1 MRPCAPRSGSSPSTA
16 RVTWRSR
23 GRSSAVACRR
33 STSGGAHWSSMP
45 CATCSRTSSSPAIAT
60 PGCFRKRAA
69 SPGWAR
75 RRRRRGMASAPRP
88 RRRSARF
95 SAPRS
100 PRSGSGSP
108 RGSSS
113 CHGSITPSWGLSER
127 GADRLGA
134 LYISGR
140 YIYKDRETAMLSEK
154 ERTGA
159 YVLEQRYPLPLSS
172 AMPDVWDLWRRAKTL
187 EWDPQTD
194 IPWEELHPER
204 YTADQLLA
212 AQMYWSRRTWGEYGA
227 ISESPALLLRFCL
240 ERRLPDLQF
249 FFTMRTMEEGRHAE
263 ASWLM
268 AERLGRYFPQPQ
280 NPPTAGAVGT
290 HGVRRMAFDPE
301 TSLEGIF
308 ASLVCAAEEILID
321 VFKATVHKATN
332 PAVRRLME
340 LILRDEVRHI
350 AFGWQCLDAWA
361 PSFTPETV
369 RNIEA
374 AVITMIENVEFRG
387 YRNLWLA
394 IEGGSATPAE
404 IDADRISCEAGLGG
418 NTPEDE
424 MRVFPEFLRKIRK
437 RMAPWGVNIP
447 MFSHPRLGQV

>member
-1 MRPCAPRSGSSPSTA
+1 ML
-16 RVTWRSR
+16 VD
-23 GRSSAVACRR
+23 
-33 STSGGAHWSSMP
+33 
-45 CATCSRTSSSPAIAT
+45 
-60 PGCFRKRAA
+60 KQRA
-69 SPGWAR
+69 
-75 RRRRRGMASAPRP
+75 
-88 RRRSARF
+88 
-95 SAPRS
+95 
-100 PRSGSGSP
+100 
-108 RGSSS
+108 
-113 CHGSITPSWGLSER
+113 E
-127 GADRLGA
+127 
-134 LYISGR
+134 
-140 YIYKDRETAMLSEK
+140 
-154 ERTGA
+154 A
-159 YVLEQRYPLPLSS
+159 YVPEQRYPLLLSS
-172 AMPDVWDLWRRAKTL
+172 AMPDVWELWQRAKTL

-194 IPWEELHPER
+194 IPWEDLHPEC
-204 YTADQLLA
+204 YSAEQLLA

-301 TSLEGIF
+301 TSLPGIF

-321 VFKATVHKATN
+321 VFKSTVHKATN

-369 RNIEA
+369 RNIEQ
-374 AVITMIENVEFRG
+374 AVTAMIENVEFRG
-387 YRNLWLA
+387 YRNA
-394 IEGGSATPAE
+394 G
-404 IDADRISCEAGLGG
+404 EAGLGG
-418 NTPEDE
+418 NTPQDE
-424 MRVFPEFLRKIRK
+424 MRVFPEFLAKIRK
-437 RMAPWGVNIP
+437 RMAPWGVNLP
-447 MFSHPRLGQV
+447 MFEHPRLGT

>member
-1 MRPCAPRSGSSPSTA
+1 
-16 RVTWRSR
+16 
-23 GRSSAVACRR
+23 
-33 STSGGAHWSSMP
+33 
-45 CATCSRTSSSPAIAT
+45 
-60 PGCFRKRAA
+60 
-69 SPGWAR
+69 
-75 RRRRRGMASAPRP
+75 
-88 RRRSARF
+88 
-95 SAPRS
+95 
-100 PRSGSGSP
+100 
-108 RGSSS
+108 
-113 CHGSITPSWGLSER
+113 
-127 GADRLGA
+127 
-134 LYISGR
+134 
-140 YIYKDRETAMLSEK
+140 MLIDK
-154 ERTGA
+154 ERSEA
-159 YVLEQRYPLPLSS
+159 YVPEQRYPLPLRS
-172 AMPDVWDLWRRAKTL
+172 AMPDVWALWQRAKTL

-194 IPWEELHPER
+194 IPWEDLHAER
-204 YTADQLLA
+204 YSAEQRLA
-212 AQMYWSRRTWGEYGA
+212 AQMYWSRRAWGEYGA

-249 FFTMRTMEEGRHAE
+249 FFTMRTMEEGRHTE

-290 HGVRRMAFDPE
+290 HGVRRMAFDPD
-301 TSLEGIF
+301 TALEGIF

-369 RNIEA
+369 RNIEV
-374 AVITMIENVEFRG
+374 AVTTMIEQVEFRG

-424 MRVFPEFLRKIRK
+424 MTVFPEFLKKIRK
-437 RMAPWGVNIP
+437 RMAPWGVSIP
-447 MFSHPRLGQV
+447 MFDHPRLGKV

>member
-1 MRPCAPRSGSSPSTA
+1 
-16 RVTWRSR
+16 
-23 GRSSAVACRR
+23 
-33 STSGGAHWSSMP
+33 
-45 CATCSRTSSSPAIAT
+45 
-60 PGCFRKRAA
+60 
-69 SPGWAR
+69 
-75 RRRRRGMASAPRP
+75 
-88 RRRSARF
+88 
-95 SAPRS
+95 
-100 PRSGSGSP
+100 
-108 RGSSS
+108 
-113 CHGSITPSWGLSER
+113 
-127 GADRLGA
+127 
-134 LYISGR
+134 
-140 YIYKDRETAMLSEK
+140 MLIDK
-154 ERTGA
+154 ERAGA

-172 AMPDVWDLWRRAKTL
+172 AMPDVWELWRRAKTL

-194 IPWEELHPER
+194 IPWEELHPECYR
-204 YTADQLLA
+204 AEQLLA

-240 ERRLPDLQF
+240 ERQLPDLQF

-340 LILRDEVRHI
+340 LLLRDEVRHI

-424 MRVFPEFLRKIRK
+424 MRVFPDFLKKIRK
-437 RMAPWGVNIP
+437 RMAPWGVSIP
-447 MFSHPRLGQV
+447 MFDHPRLGKV